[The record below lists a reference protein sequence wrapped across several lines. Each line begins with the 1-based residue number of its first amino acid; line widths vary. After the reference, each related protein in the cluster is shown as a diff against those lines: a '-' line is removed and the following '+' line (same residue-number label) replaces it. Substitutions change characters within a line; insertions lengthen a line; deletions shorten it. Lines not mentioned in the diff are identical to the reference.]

1 MVRVSFSRSGGVSKS
16 VNWLSLIVP
25 NDAKIIRDYLAEFKE
40 SRYIP
45 PSLQNSQ
52 HEWEYFEERYD
63 AAIKWIDQNKHA
75 IISNGPFYLDNYSPE
90 SRTMTIKSFDSIG
103 YPFEAG
109 KWKKFEQIKFPK
121 ITNVEISDVV
131 DLKKPLSISVQTTD
145 SSTIHYFIS
154 NLKAKLLHQA
164 SYQLTTIC
172 LKLY

>member
-1 MVRVSFSRSGGVSKS
+1 MQ
-16 VNWLSLIVP
+16 
-25 NDAKIIRDYLAEFKE
+25 KIIREYLAEFKE

-90 SRTMTIKSFDSIG
+90 SRTITIKSFDSIG

-121 ITNVEISDVV
+121 ITNVGISDVV
-131 DLKKPLSISVQTTD
+131 DLKKTAFNF
-145 SSTIHYFIS
+145 SSDKQILLQFIIFIS
-154 NLKAKLLHQA
+154 NPKGETSA
-164 SYQLTTIC
+164 SGIIPVNNNLSEIVLTEAENFTAWCWSKIR
-172 LKLY
+172 